1 MRSLTRG
8 LAFPMLTLFG
18 IRVRIHFTFIL
29 LFAWLAVLAPDS
41 GSNALL
47 LAFVVLGLLTS
58 VVVHE
63 LGHALM
69 ARRFGIETRDIVLT
83 PVCGVARLDGYPKG
97 MVELAIAAA
106 GPLLN
111 LALAIVLFVGLTTA
125 GLPPLGA
132 AAVVDA
138 PSALQWLL
146 VGNLCLFALNL
157 LPAFPL
163 DGGRIL
169 RAALSLAM
177 GQERATRVTTRLGMA
192 FAGLLGLAAFV
203 PWRFSVA
210 FNLFLFVTAF
220 FVLLGASRESSL
232 VRTLQV
238 LQGRRAREA
247 MMTRCERLA
256 PQDTIEWAVRLLLS
270 TTQRQFPVVDGWGRV
285 AGEVDRDRLLE
296 SVTRFPADTPLL
308 ELMNRDPLTVADD
321 CDLLDVLRE
330 LQSPARALW
339 VVRGHKLQ
347 GMLTADGLSQFVEV
361 CRRLRDRDAG
371 AGLHGTTP

>member
-1 MRSLTRG
+1 MRPLARG
-8 LAFPMLTLFG
+8 LAFHMLTLFG

-29 LFAWLAVLAPDS
+29 LFIWLAVLAPDM
-41 GSNALL
+41 GSSALL
-47 LAFVVLGLLTS
+47 LAFVVVGLLMS
-58 VVVHE
+58 VIVHE

-111 LALAIVLFVGLTTA
+111 LVLAILFFVGLTVA

-132 AAVVDA
+132 GAVVDVA
-138 PSALQWLL
+138 SALQWLL

-169 RAALSLAM
+169 RSALSFAM
-177 GQERATRVTTRLGMA
+177 GQERATKVATRLGMVV
-192 FAGLLGLAAFV
+192 AGLLGLAALI
-203 PWRFSVA
+203 PWQFGVA

-220 FVLLGASRESSL
+220 FILVGASRESSL
-232 VRTLQV
+232 VKTLQV
-238 LQGRRAREA
+238 LQGRRAGEA

-285 AGEVDRDRLLE
+285 AGEVDRERLLE
-296 SVTRFPADTPLL
+296 SVTRVPADTPLL
-308 ELMNRDPLTVADD
+308 ELMNRDPLTVAED

-339 VVRGHKLQ
+339 VVRDHELQ

-361 CRRLRDRDAG
+361 CRRLRHRDAG
-371 AGLHGTTP
+371 AST

>member
-1 MRSLTRG
+1 MRPLVRS

-29 LFAWLAVLAPDS
+29 LLVWLAVLAPEM
-41 GSNALL
+41 GSSALL
-47 LAFVVLGLLTS
+47 LTFVVVGLAMS
-58 VVVHE
+58 VIVHE
-63 LGHALM
+63 FGHALM
-69 ARRFGIETRDIVLT
+69 ARRFGIETREIVLT

-97 MVELAIAAA
+97 KVELAIAAA

-111 LALAIVLFVGLTTA
+111 LALALLLFVGLSVA
-125 GLPPLGA
+125 GLPALGA
-132 AAVVDA
+132 GAVVDL

-169 RAALSLAM
+169 RSALSFAM
-177 GQERATRVTTRLGMA
+177 GQERATKVATRMGMVL
-192 FAGLLGLAAFV
+192 AGLLGLAALV
-203 PWRFSVA
+203 PWRFGFV
-210 FNLFLFVTAF
+210 FNVFLFVTAF
-220 FVLLGASRESSL
+220 FILLGASRESSL
-232 VRTLQV
+232 VKTLQA
-238 LQGRRAREA
+238 LQGRRAGEA

-270 TTQRQFPVVDGWGRV
+270 TTQRVFPVVDGWGRV

-296 SVTRFPADTPLL
+296 LMARFPADTPLL
-308 ELMNRDPLTVADD
+308 ELMNREPLTVAED

-330 LQSPARALW
+330 LQSPSRALW
-339 VVRGHKLQ
+339 VVRDHELL

-361 CRRLRDRDAG
+361 CRRLRQRDAG
-371 AGLHGTTP
+371 AVR

>member
-1 MRSLTRG
+1 MRPLVRSL
-8 LAFPMLTLFG
+8 AFHALTLFG

-29 LFAWLAVLAPDS
+29 LFVWLALLAPDM
-41 GSNALL
+41 GSSAILL
-47 LAFVVLGLLTS
+47 TLVVVGLLIS

-63 LGHALM
+63 FGHALM
-69 ARRFGIETRDIVLT
+69 ARRFGIETREIVLT

-111 LALAIVLFVGLTTA
+111 LALAIVLFVGLTVA

-132 AAVVDA
+132 GPVVDV
-138 PSALQWLL
+138 PSALQWLV
-146 VGNLCLFALNL
+146 VGNLCLFGLNL

-169 RAALSLAM
+169 RSALSFAM
-177 GQERATRVTTRLGMA
+177 GQERATKVSTRLGMLL
-192 FAGLLGLAAFV
+192 AGLLGLAALV
-203 PWRFSVA
+203 PWQSGVT
-210 FNLFLFVTAF
+210 FNLFLIVTAF
-220 FVLLGASRESSL
+220 FILLGASRESSL
-232 VRTLQV
+232 VKTLLV
-238 LQGRRAREA
+238 LQGRRAGEA

-285 AGEVDRDRLLE
+285 AGEVDRDRLLDLMA
-296 SVTRFPADTPLL
+296 RFPADTPLL
-308 ELMNRDPLTVADD
+308 ELMNREPRTVAED
-321 CDLLDVLRE
+321 CELLDVLRE

-339 VVRGHKLQ
+339 VVRDRELR

-361 CRRLRDRDAG
+361 CRRLRHRDAG
-371 AGLHGTTP
+371 ANS

>member
-1 MRSLTRG
+1 MRTLTRR
-8 LAFPMLTLFG
+8 LAFHMLTLFG
-18 IRVRIHFTFIL
+18 IKVRIHFTFIL
-29 LFAWLAVLAPDS
+29 LFVWLAVLAPDM
-41 GSNALL
+41 GSSALL
-47 LAFVVLGLLTS
+47 LTLVVLGLLVS

-97 MVELAIAAA
+97 MVELAVAAA

-111 LALAIVLFVGLTTA
+111 LALALLLFVGLTVA

-132 AAVVDA
+132 GAVLDVT
-138 PSALQWLL
+138 SALQWLL
-146 VGNLCLFALNL
+146 VGNLCLFGLNL

-169 RAALSLAM
+169 RSALSFGM
-177 GQERATRVTTRLGMA
+177 GQERATKIVTRLGMLFAA
-192 FAGLLGLAAFV
+192 FLGLAALI
-203 PWRFSVA
+203 PWQFGMA
-210 FNLFLFVTAF
+210 FNLLLFLTAF
-220 FVLLGASRESSL
+220 FILLGATRESSQ
-232 VRTLQV
+232 VKTLQA
-238 LQGRRAREA
+238 LQGRRAGEA

-285 AGEVDRDRLLE
+285 AGEVDRERLLD
-296 SVTRFPADTPLL
+296 SVARFPADTPLL
-308 ELMNRDPLTVADD
+308 DLMKRDPLTVAED

-330 LQSPARALW
+330 LQSPTRALW
-339 VVRGHKLQ
+339 VVRDHELQ
-347 GMLTADGLSQFVEV
+347 GMLTAEGLSQFVEV
-361 CRRLRDRDAG
+361 CRRLRGRNAG
-371 AGLHGTTP
+371 ASS